1 MRISEVLRHKGNV
14 VTTIAPQASVQEL
27 LDTLAEHNIGAVIV
41 SADGASIDGIVSER
55 DVVRRL
61 HEDGAAL
68 LGQPVLTIMTTDVHT
83 CTLDTHIDDLMRLMT
98 QQRIRHVPI
107 VSDGRLAGIVS
118 IGDVVKNRID
128 ELEYERKHLVDYIS
142 TAQ

>member
-1 MRISEVLRHKGNV
+1 
-14 VTTIAPQASVQEL
+14 
-27 LDTLAEHNIGAVIV
+27 
-41 SADGASIDGIVSER
+41 
-55 DVVRRL
+55 
-61 HEDGAAL
+61 
-68 LGQPVLTIMTTDVHT
+68 MTTDVHT

>member
-1 MRISEVLRHKGNV
+1 MRISEVLRHKGDK

-41 SADGASIDGIVSER
+41 SSDGANIDGIVSER
-55 DVVRRL
+55 DVVRKL
-61 HEDGAAL
+61 HESGAAL
-68 LGQPVLTIMTTDVHT
+68 LDQQVLTIMTPDVHT

-107 VSDGRLAGIVS
+107 VNEGRLAGLVS

-128 ELEYERKHLVDYIS
+128 ELEFERKHLVDYIS